1 MQNAI
6 FEPGRCPCWA
16 TPAKLFRPDVG
27 QELLVDSLR
36 TGGQYLI
43 TADAEAAIRTYDI
56 CWKPLLTSWLVEQR
70 RAGTTVPKVTV
81 EVLTTAS
88 QRKPLDVSA
97 RADRILEYLKIKT
110 SILGTPVSYRVLT
123 NIYFDINIEDVEKT
137 YLELLITS
145 ESIADHDLGYLLAYL
160 ENRNWIT
167 HSGKNNRDRE
177 CTLSVEG
184 YTRLAELER
193 TFVTTSKAFMAM
205 WFDESMGAAWEQGF
219 EPAIRGAGYEPV
231 RIDHKEHVNKIDDE
245 IIAEIRRARFVVADF
260 THGVNGVRGGVYY
273 EAGFA
278 HGLGIPVIFSCRA
291 DVLEEIHFD
300 TRQYNHIVWEHPSQL
315 REALQKRIGAI
326 IGDNP
331 FTRRNGGR

>member
-1 MQNAI
+1 M
-6 FEPGRCPCWA
+6 
-16 TPAKLFRPDVG
+16 
-27 QELLVDSLR
+27 
-36 TGGQYLI
+36 
-43 TADAEAAIRTYDI
+43 
-56 CWKPLLTSWLVEQR
+56 
-70 RAGTTVPKVTV
+70 

-193 TFVTTSKAFMAM
+193 TFVT
-205 WFDESMGAAWEQGF
+205 
-219 EPAIRGAGYEPV
+219 
-231 RIDHKEHVNKIDDE
+231 
-245 IIAEIRRARFVVADF
+245 
-260 THGVNGVRGGVYY
+260 
-273 EAGFA
+273 
-278 HGLGIPVIFSCRA
+278 
-291 DVLEEIHFD
+291 VLS
-300 TRQYNHIVWEHPSQL
+300 R
-315 REALQKRIGAI
+315 
-326 IGDNP
+326 
-331 FTRRNGGR
+331 